1 MSSPV
6 ILVLGAGGIIGQ
18 HMQIICPE
26 ALFARRR
33 DVDLESRVET
43 DRFLDSVQPNVIVNL
58 AGENR
63 VNVVA
68 GHPQATVNIN
78 VGLPRG
84 LASWCDEHHAH
95 LVQVSSQGVFSGDHA
110 PYHPNDVPHPQTE
123 YGAQKAEAE
132 RLVAGFTNWTIARV
146 TFVLGVR
153 PLDIGRVNPLEEM
166 FEQDEQAQV
175 NDRFFSPSFAIDVA
189 HGLTFLAGIR
199 PAGQILHLGLPIR
212 VSRYDIARIANPK
225 ATIRPVSDASFSGPS
240 RPLDTSYTRLSLHIQ
255 GLAEGIAEARKQW
268 ENKHV
273 SS

>member
-1 MSSPV
+1 M

-18 HMQIICPE
+18 HMQIVCPE

-84 LASWCDEHHAH
+84 LASWCDEHRAH

-110 PYHPNDVPHPQTE
+110 PYGPNDVPHPRTE

-132 RLVAGFTNWTIARV
+132 RLVAAFVNWTIARV

-153 PLDIGRVNPLEEM
+153 PLDMGRVNPLEEM
-166 FEQDEQAQV
+166 FEHDEQAQV
-175 NDRFFSPSFAIDVA
+175 SDRFFSPSFAIDVA
-189 HGLTFLAGIR
+189 HGLTLLASLR
-199 PAGQILHLGLPIR
+199 PTGELVHLGVPIR
-212 VSRYDIARIANPK
+212 VSRYDIAKIANPE
-225 ATIRPVSDASFSGPS
+225 AVIQPVSDKVFSGPS
-240 RPLDTSYTRLSLHIQ
+240 RPLDTTYAPGSLHVQ

-268 ENKHV
+268 ESKHV
-273 SS
+273 PS